1 MGYAFGARICN
12 SMVPARS
19 YTLLAEGGRRQLES
33 GYSFLAFYFVCC
45 VLGTL
50 TVESIPPLGNEAKPK
65 SKNENSSLTISDV
78 IDVGDD
84 VVVAVAVDVVV
95 VSHCFT

>member
-19 YTLLAEGGRRQLES
+19 CTLLAEGGRRQLES

>member
-1 MGYAFGARICN
+1 MQLDGARTKLYI
-12 SMVPARS
+12 AR
-19 YTLLAEGGRRQLES
+19 EGGRRQLES

-84 VVVAVAVDVVV
+84 GNVVVAGIAAVVVAVVV

>member
-1 MGYAFGARICN
+1 MEYAFGARICN
-12 SMVPARS
+12 LMVPARS
-19 YTLLAEGGRRQLES
+19 CIVLGGGRRQLES

-65 SKNENSSLTISDV
+65 SRNENSSLTISDV
-78 IDVGDD
+78 IDGADD
-84 VVVAVAVDVVV
+84 EGVVVVV

>member
-1 MGYAFGARICN
+1 MQLDGARTKLHI
-12 SMVPARS
+12 AR
-19 YTLLAEGGRRQLES
+19 EGGRRQLES

-84 VVVAVAVDVVV
+84 VVVAVAVVV

>member
-1 MGYAFGARICN
+1 M
-12 SMVPARS
+12 
-19 YTLLAEGGRRQLES
+19 
-33 GYSFLAFYFVCC
+33 CC

-65 SKNENSSLTISDV
+65 SRNENSSLTISDV
-78 IDVGDD
+78 IDGGDD
-84 VVVAVAVDVVV
+84 DGDVVVVV

>member
-1 MGYAFGARICN
+1 M
-12 SMVPARS
+12 
-19 YTLLAEGGRRQLES
+19 
-33 GYSFLAFYFVCC
+33 CC

-84 VVVAVAVDVVV
+84 GNVVVVAVFVNVVV